1 MNEVMQNEKKL
12 KVKSL
17 LKLYTH
23 SKGEI
28 NIKQFFS
35 EFSEPSQEKCDTE
48 FVTCF
53 PYINVLRKVSNDVLS
68 SLLYTSGYVARKVLF
83 KIQCDECKDLIG
95 DKKRSMDL
103 NIDPEHFKYT
113 EILDRGGLVY
123 PSDLLFMVLQI
134 SYNIFNICVDEKF
147 EAQFLK
153 LANQKQTLIA
163 VIEHCL
169 TSGDD
174 YMETFY
180 VCELCETPCMT
191 HLLKAISCLSNICL
205 NNYSISSSEK
215 TVNRNKQTRKKNKQ
229 TSLTALHYYS
239 FVLFKRV
246 IYLNLLLIGMIML
259 NMYVLK

>member
-1 MNEVMQNEKKL
+1 M
-12 KVKSL
+12 
-17 LKLYTH
+17 
-23 SKGEI
+23 
-28 NIKQFFS
+28 
-35 EFSEPSQEKCDTE
+35 
-48 FVTCF
+48 
-53 PYINVLRKVSNDVLS
+53 
-68 SLLYTSGYVARKVLF
+68 ARKVLF

-113 EILDRGGLVY
+113 EILDRCGLVY

-174 YMETFY
+174 
-180 VCELCETPCMT
+180 
-191 HLLKAISCLSNICL
+191 
-205 NNYSISSSEK
+205 
-215 TVNRNKQTRKKNKQ
+215 
-229 TSLTALHYYS
+229 
-239 FVLFKRV
+239 
-246 IYLNLLLIGMIML
+246 
-259 NMYVLK
+259 